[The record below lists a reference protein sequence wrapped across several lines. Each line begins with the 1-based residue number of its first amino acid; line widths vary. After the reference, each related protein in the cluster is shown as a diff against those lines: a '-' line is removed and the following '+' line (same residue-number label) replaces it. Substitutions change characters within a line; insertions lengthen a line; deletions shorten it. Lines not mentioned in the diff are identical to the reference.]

1 MKWFLAPIVLLAL
14 LFPSVASA
22 DDGRE
27 GEGLLMRVTGDVT
40 IARDQVV
47 SNVLV
52 IDGTVTVDGTVEDSL
67 TVISGTAVVNGT
79 VRGELTVISG
89 TLNLNTGAQV
99 NELNLISSDLVRADG
114 ITVTGAISQHDGIEV
129 PTGLI
134 AALSVYFW
142 AAMTLAVVAAGIV
155 FAGIAGRQLN
165 EASQT
170 VTGDPLNALLGTAF
184 VWVGVPI
191 VAVLAMLTI
200 VGIPLGLGILLFVL
214 PVLWFLG
221 YIVAGAWLGKLILR
235 RGETGHPLAATA
247 LGLVL
252 LQLGLL
258 VPVVGGIFAAIA
270 GIWGAGALT
279 YRAYRAA
286 GGKGFNGE
294 GATPTAPAPTTP
306 VAA

>member
-1 MKWFLAPIVLLAL
+1 MKWLLAPIVLLAL
-14 LFPSVASA
+14 FFPSVASA

-52 IDGTVTVDGTVEDSL
+52 IDGTVTVDGTVADSL

-79 VRGELTVISG
+79 VRGELTVFSG
-89 TLNLNTGAQV
+89 ALNLNTGAQV
-99 NELNLISSDLVRADG
+99 NRLNLISSDFMRADG
-114 ITVTGAISQHDGIEV
+114 VTVSGAISEHDGIEV

-142 AAMTLAVVAAGIV
+142 AAMTLAVVAAGLV

-165 EASQT
+165 EASHT
-170 VTGDPLNALLGTAF
+170 MTGDPLNALLGSAF
-184 VWVGVPI
+184 LWIGVPL
-191 VAVLAMLTI
+191 VAVLALLTI

-221 YIVAGAWLGKLILR
+221 YIVAGAWLGKLILPASPAGRR
-235 RGETGHPLAATA
+235 RGDTAT
-247 LGLVL
+247 
-252 LQLGLL
+252 
-258 VPVVGGIFAAIA
+258 
-270 GIWGAGALT
+270 
-279 YRAYRAA
+279 R
-286 GGKGFNGE
+286 
-294 GATPTAPAPTTP
+294 
-306 VAA
+306 